1 MWVEFVA
8 TGWCT
13 KKWLRL
19 YEAIRNLTS
28 GDMGIMLVMIR
39 LGVTRLVYLLDM
51 FQGRWEKG
59 HCDFVCVERLWVI
72 GPVVVMLSYSP
83 VVHVVLVLLG
93 VDPVLRSRCGI
104 EWKKYVALFQ
114 VSKISAGW
122 HSRNLILAIDC
133 SRIVTLNA

>member
-19 YEAIRNLTS
+19 YEVIRNLTS
-28 GDMGIMLVMIR
+28 GDMGIMLVVIR

-72 GPVVVMLSYSP
+72 GPVVCMLSYSP

-122 HSRNLILAIDC
+122 HSRNLMLAIDC